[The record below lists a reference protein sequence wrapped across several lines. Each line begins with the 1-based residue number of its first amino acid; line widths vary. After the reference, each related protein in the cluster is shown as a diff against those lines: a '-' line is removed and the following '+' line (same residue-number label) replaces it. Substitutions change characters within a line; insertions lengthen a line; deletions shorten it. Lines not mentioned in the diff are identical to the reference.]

1 MIRVHNFFFCSEFV
15 FLFFVYLFLGFPKTL
30 QKCLEGSGAG
40 GVGLGLEYCVSS
52 IVKWG
57 AQLKTAKRKIRNY
70 MILELQGTKK

>member
-15 FLFFVYLFLGFPKTL
+15 FLVYLFLGFPKTL
-30 QKCLEGSGAG
+30 QKRLEGSGAGGSGGG

-70 MILELQGTKK
+70 IILEL